1 MLFRRR
7 VRPDLLTRLRVA
19 AWPRRS
25 WSRSAKYFA
34 KRVLRLSGSPHAIAA
49 GVAAGAFASFTPFI
63 GFHYIIGFVIAFLI
77 GGNLLAAALGNA
89 IGNPLTLPLIWA
101 STYHLG
107 NAILGTRGRVIETGE
122 LSRNLAEKSFDAI
135 LPVIRPMAV
144 GAVPLGAATALALY
158 VVVLYSVRAFQTMRR
173 ERLAARRRERGGGQR
188 PASAKQSELT

>member
-188 PASAKQSELT
+188 PAPAKQSELT